1 MNTLDDD
8 ILVLEL
14 GDLGGHQAQ
23 HDLLAGSNVPERLK
37 TTGAGRVKLQ
47 VERIDI
53 LVRKQE
59 RCDGIITALEGVGGV
74 VVATAHVRI
83 NDQIIGLALDSRV
96 VERHAQLAHLLQI
109 DRTHAGFGDKI
120 GIAVDAPGAV
130 IKLDVAAA
138 RSVQVGDHR
147 AISSCNGVGK
157 LLIGLIDSA
166 QALLLAVAAIERD
179 LGEGLNR
186 RRNGLARDLAFAL
199 KRLDKFEVLDE
210 RMVLAANGTS
220 HHGGVGGSLLIVEHI
235 ARTRGTALD
244 AVEPP
249 HKVEVPIAAT
259 ELAVGNYLQ
268 TGSLLLGHQVANGLV
283 LDSLKPLGIE
293 RACRIGSA
301 GVLYGLRTKKAA
313 DDISAKRR
321 VQLGRSAHRFLPLQL
336 VALTRQSMSAKI
348 AIVKYAF

>member
-37 TTGAGRVKLQ
+37 TTGAGRIELQ
-47 VERIDI
+47 VECVDI
-53 LVRKQE
+53 LVCEQV

-74 VVATAHVRI
+74 VVATAHVCV
-83 NDQIIGLALDSRV
+83 NDKVIGLTLDSRI
-96 VERHAQLAHLLQI
+96 VECHAQLAHLLQV
-109 DRTHAGFGDKI
+109 DRAHAGFGDKI
-120 GIAVDAPGAV
+120 GIAVDTPGAV
-130 IKLDVAAA
+130 IELDVAAT
-138 RSVQVGDHR
+138 RSVQVGNHG
-147 AISSCNGVGK
+147 AIGSRDGIGEFLV
-157 LLIGLIDSA
+157 GLIDGA
-166 QALLLAVAAIERD
+166 QALLLTIAAIERD
-179 LGEGLNR
+179 LRERLDR
-186 RRNGLARDLAFAL
+186 RRDGLARDLALAL
-199 KRLDKFEVLDE
+199 EGFDKLKVCNE
-210 RMVLAANGTS
+210 RMVLTANGTGY
-220 HHGGVGGSLLIVEHI
+220 HGGVGGSLLIVEHI
-235 ARTRGTALD
+235 ARTRGTAFNT
-244 AVEPP
+244 VEPP

-283 LDSLKPLGIE
+283 LDSLKAGIVE
-293 RACRIGSA
+293 RARGIGRT
-301 GVLYGLRTKKAA
+301 GVLHGLRTKKTA
-313 DDISAKRR
+313 DNIGAKRR